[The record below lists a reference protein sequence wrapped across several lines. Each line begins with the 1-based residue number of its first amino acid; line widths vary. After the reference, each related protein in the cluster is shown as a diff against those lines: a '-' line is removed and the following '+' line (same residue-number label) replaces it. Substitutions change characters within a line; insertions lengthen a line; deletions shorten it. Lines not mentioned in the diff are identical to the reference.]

1 MVGSPNNEGIKA
13 QSEEQKEF
21 LDPVTMA
28 AVGTFGWFALKAVV
42 RAIIGWIGLNWY
54 LKIRNWITRKKGKDN
69 DKETSEEISTEESAA
84 AS

>member
-1 MVGSPNNEGIKA
+1 MASPNNKEIKT

-21 LDPVTMA
+21 LDPATTV

-42 RAIIGWIGLNWY
+42 QTIIGWIGLNWY
-54 LKIRNWITRKKGKDN
+54 LKIRNWITRKKGKDD